1 LSRRSFLATTA
12 GAGVALGT
20 QGREQAGA
28 QRPRMIVDSRAPA
41 THWASRAK

>member
-12 GAGVALGT
+12 GGALGT